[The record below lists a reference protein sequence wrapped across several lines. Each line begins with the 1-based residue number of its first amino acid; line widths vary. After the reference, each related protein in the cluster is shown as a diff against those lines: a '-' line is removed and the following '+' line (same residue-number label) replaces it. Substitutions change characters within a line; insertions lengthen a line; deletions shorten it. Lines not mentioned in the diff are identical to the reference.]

1 MQGEEQRRSFVEAK
15 PKWNGGG
22 GGGKSEPGKKVA
34 VAGKAETERTTKD
47 WAWVVMS
54 CPEAAVGTRGGI
66 QPREARHCTC
76 NFNINIVNIWV
87 LVEDGVHTT
96 STAEETGHLLGFV
109 PGKHLRNKHLSLIF
123 CANYSENK
131 SRAVVQDN
139 GENTLMRKE
148 IKITKSC
155 SLSLGHWIVILMHTW
170 KPEHRWYIFKHN
182 RKNRRNNQTK
192 MIHFWE

>member
-1 MQGEEQRRSFVEAK
+1 M
-15 PKWNGGG
+15 
-22 GGGKSEPGKKVA
+22 
-34 VAGKAETERTTKD
+34 D
-47 WAWVVMS
+47 
-54 CPEAAVGTRGGI
+54 
-66 QPREARHCTC
+66 
-76 NFNINIVNIWV
+76 
-87 LVEDGVHTT
+87 DGVHTT

-155 SLSLGHWIVILMHTW
+155 SLSLGHWVVCNIDAQLKARTQMIYIYAQSEKQTEQSNKDETFLGIVLVICVHCWSIMGEGVAGLLL
-170 KPEHRWYIFKHN
+170 PI
-182 RKNRRNNQTK
+182 
-192 MIHFWE
+192 